1 MRGNWVRRLRGAIGV
16 GLAWAAAW
24 FGAGMILLA
33 IIGLGAAD
41 VPFPL
46 FFGFLGFI
54 AGAAF
59 SGILA
64 MVERHRRFDQ
74 MSVPRFAAWGA
85 VGGMALS
92 GAMALVSG
100 SAADFL
106 GLSVVFGTAGAASA
120 GGSLALARR
129 GAERALPAS
138 VGEDEDVGPPV

>member
-1 MRGNWVRRLRGAIGV
+1 MRTWGKWLRGAVGV
-16 GLAWAAAW
+16 GLAWAGAW

-33 IIGLGAAD
+33 IVGLDAAD

-54 AGAAF
+54 AGVAF

-64 MVERHRRFDQ
+64 LVERHRRFDQ
-74 MSVPRFAAWGA
+74 MSVPRFAGWGA

-92 GAMALVSG
+92 GVMALISG
-100 SAADFL
+100 SVGDFL
-106 GLSVVFGTAGAASA
+106 GLTAVFGLAGAVSA

-129 GAERALPAS
+129 GTERALPAS
-138 VGEDEDVGPPV
+138 VDEELADDPPA